1 MSNTPPTQRIE
12 EMIILTPDEMA
23 ILSHYRMVK
32 AQGRGGLFLEMNDEG
47 KFTKY
52 SVSFAGNVQ
61 LMNTLLASGVP
72 MVEEQNA

>member
-1 MSNTPPTQRIE
+1 MATPPPTDRIE

-47 KFTKY
+47 RFTKY
-52 SVSFAGNVQ
+52 QVTFAGNVQ
-61 LMNTLLASGVP
+61 LMNMLLLASGVP
-72 MVEEQNA
+72 TYGGG